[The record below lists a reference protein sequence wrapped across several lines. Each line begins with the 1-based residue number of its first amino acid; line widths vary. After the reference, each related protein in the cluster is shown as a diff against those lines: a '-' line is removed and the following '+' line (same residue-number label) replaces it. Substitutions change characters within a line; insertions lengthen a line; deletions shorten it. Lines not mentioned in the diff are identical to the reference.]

1 MIDINKRKIEL
12 GWIED
17 IVKVYWLVM
26 MDIQTKIKT
35 MIIFIVLQVVKIVSL
50 NLQQQSFM
58 ELKQS
63 NII

>member
-50 NLQQQSFM
+50 NL
-58 ELKQS
+58 
-63 NII
+63 